1 MPRLQPPM
9 TDKQVRSYVKE
20 PCESNSTKAV
30 GGAKNLRIQKTPS
43 GASSWIFRIEFEGR
57 RRSLGLGS
65 YPEVD
70 LKTARDIARDLHRQI
85 ARGIDIWE
93 ERLKAKVEAKEEAAR
108 RVLFEDLA
116 ESYYA
121 KQVEGGF
128 WSNGKHVKQWISTLR
143 TYAFPVIGKLV
154 VEDITKHDVVRVLAP
169 IWSEKHETATRVR
182 QRIETVFKHAIAL
195 DIRVSPNPASK
206 DLLNSLLVTPASAKE
221 QMHQP
226 HLPFESVPAF
236 FEHLR
241 ESSSVSA
248 KVLEFKILTN
258 TRNKAA
264 EHAMWSEID
273 LDRKVWNVP
282 RTSNRKSRSPF
293 ECALSDTV
301 IGLVKGLPKSGKY
314 LFPSP
319 YREDMPLAIG
329 CADMI
334 DKLQKQKFK
343 RTGKFYVD
351 PTELDADGN
360 PRKIVAHGFRS
371 SFRSCMAAKTLFNSD
386 TVEKCMQHD
395 GDKLHQ
401 AYQRSNLLEIRL
413 DIMNKWAAWCNGE
426 EI

>member
-1 MPRLQPPM
+1 MPRLQPPL

-20 PCESNSTKAV
+20 PCDSNSTKAV

-43 GASSWIFRIEFEGR
+43 GASSWIFRIDLEGR

-93 ERLKAKVEAKEEAAR
+93 ERLKAKVEAKGEAAR
-108 RVLFEDLA
+108 RVFFEDLA

-121 KQVEGGF
+121 NQVEGGF
-128 WSNGKHVKQWISTLR
+128 WSNGKHIKQWISTLR
-143 TYAFPVIGKLV
+143 TYAFPVIGKMV
-154 VEDITKHDVVRVLAP
+154 VEDVTKHDVVKVLRP
-169 IWSEKHETATRVR
+169 IWGEKHETATRVR

-206 DLLNSLLVTPASAKE
+206 DLLNSLLVTPASAKA
-221 QMHQP
+221 QKHQP
-226 HLPFESVPAF
+226 HLPFERVPAF
-236 FEHLR
+236 FKHLR

-258 TRNKAA
+258 IRNTAA

-273 LDRKVWNVP
+273 FERKVWNVP
-282 RTSNRKSRSPF
+282 VTRNGKSKVPF
-293 ECALSDTV
+293 ECALSDAA
-301 IGLVKGLPKSGKY
+301 IALVKSMPKRGKY

-319 YREDMPLAIG
+319 YREDMPLSIG

-334 DKLQKQKFK
+334 DKLQEQKFK
-343 RTGKFYVD
+343 RTGRYYVD

-413 DIMNKWAAWCNGE
+413 EIMNSWASWCNGE

>member
-20 PCESNSTKAV
+20 PCESNSTMAV

-93 ERLKAKVEAKEEAAR
+93 ERLKAKFEAKEQAAR

-248 KVLEFKILTN
+248 KVLEFQILTN

-264 EHAMWSEID
+264 ENAMWSEID
-273 LDRKVWNVP
+273 LDKKVWNVP

-401 AYQRSNLLEIRL
+401 AYQRSNLLEVRL

>member
-1 MPRLQPPM
+1 
-9 TDKQVRSYVKE
+9 
-20 PCESNSTKAV
+20 
-30 GGAKNLRIQKTPS
+30 
-43 GASSWIFRIEFEGR
+43 
-57 RRSLGLGS
+57 
-65 YPEVD
+65 
-70 LKTARDIARDLHRQI
+70 
-85 ARGIDIWE
+85 
-93 ERLKAKVEAKEEAAR
+93 
-108 RVLFEDLA
+108 
-116 ESYYA
+116 
-121 KQVEGGF
+121 
-128 WSNGKHVKQWISTLR
+128 
-143 TYAFPVIGKLV
+143 
-154 VEDITKHDVVRVLAP
+154 VLAP

-206 DLLNSLLVTPASAKE
+206 DFLNSLLVTPASAKE

-226 HLPFESVPAF
+226 HLPFERVPAF

-264 EHAMWSEID
+264 EQAMWSEID

-282 RTSNRKSRSPF
+282 RTSNRKSRTPF

-329 CADMI
+329 CADMM

-351 PTELDADGN
+351 PTELDSDGN

-413 DIMNKWAAWCNGE
+413 EIMNKWASWCNGE

>member
-20 PCESNSTKAV
+20 PCESNSTMAV

-93 ERLKAKVEAKEEAAR
+93 ERLKAKFEAKEQAAR

-264 EHAMWSEID
+264 ENAMWSEID
-273 LDRKVWNVP
+273 LDKKVWNVP

-401 AYQRSNLLEIRL
+401 AYQRSNLLEVRL